1 MLYRV
6 YLYIMNQNNYNRLN
20 LEQFAIGDGVIIKLK
35 RFSAG
40 NEYYGIVESYN
51 TKNLTIYGKP
61 LCWVLAGDLKLDK
74 YTFAKAFIEDIQL
87 YTREGDVDARAKAN
101 GILNE
106 ERMNLINEN
115 PPFQT

>member
-74 YTFAKAFIEDIQL
+74 YTFANAFIEDIQL
-87 YTREGDVDARAKAN
+87 YTREGAVDARAKAN
-101 GILNE
+101 DILNE

>member
-1 MLYRV
+1 
-6 YLYIMNQNNYNRLN
+6 MNQNNYNRLN
-20 LEQFAIGDGVIIKLK
+20 LEQFAIGDGVIIKFK
-35 RFSAG
+35 RFPAG
-40 NEYYGIVESYN
+40 NASYN

-74 YTFAKAFIEDIQL
+74 YTFANAFIEDIQL
-87 YTREGDVDARAKAN
+87 YTREGAVDARAKAN
-101 GILNE
+101 EILNE